1 MLTIKVKIDSCSD
14 KQLLSQY
21 VTAYTG
27 LFYKIYNNPELMS
40 DPDFISDNLNSF
52 IDKSL
57 YDFCIKDVS
66 TKLSQYET
74 NKTKKVKE
82 ISDISEQLSE
92 NDFTTRRERRL
103 KYKLFNKLSKLNK
116 SIDKNITFGGKQLL
130 RDITKLSQLDNK
142 TQEQVN
148 LLKRKKSEFTDKR
161 KIGLYL
167 IGRACEKGNRKVT
180 FDMLNDTIVFKP
192 NRNNHI
198 TLTYKVGK
206 KQRDILHML
215 QSMSDN
221 GLIPITVRIDNNYI
235 YMSYDEQLINGYSFN
250 DSACKAEQKSCDN
263 PEDRKQIYIKY
274 KSEQRSRMSKG
285 KIAERYLS
293 FDLNPENIGIVIFD
307 SINNEQVIIHKELI
321 DMSRLCLK
329 LGLPSYDKRQISN
342 NNKRKHEIKEVWKYI
357 FNLAVHYKVFNIVK
371 EDLEFKSNKKEDKPK
386 EFNRKV
392 KNLWHRI
399 LTEKLILKYCN
410 IQGLNLIEVNPVYSS
425 FIGNMIHTDVDPIA
439 SAIEIGRRG
448 VTKYLKGSSIY
459 PDISLINRE
468 KLTYLLGENIDINGV
483 SWKQL
488 YNTISLLRYRNG
500 TPKGVP
506 LLDQN
511 LCSYK
516 SKINRFIY
524 LHMF

>member
-27 LFYKIYNNPELMS
+27 LFYKIYNNLELMS

-57 YDFCIKDVS
+57 YDICIKDVN

-82 ISDISEQLSE
+82 ITDISEQLSE

-116 SIDKNITFGGKQLL
+116 SIDKNITYGGKHLL
-130 RDITKLSQLDNK
+130 REITKLSQLNNK

-148 LLKRKKSEFTDKR
+148 LLNRKKSEFTDKR

-180 FDMLNDTIVFKP
+180 FDMLNDTIIFKP

-206 KQRDILHML
+206 KQKNILHTL

-235 YMSYDEQLINGYSFN
+235 YM
-250 DSACKAEQKSCDN
+250 C
-263 PEDRKQIYIKY
+263 
-274 KSEQRSRMSKG
+274 
-285 KIAERYLS
+285 
-293 FDLNPENIGIVIFD
+293 
-307 SINNEQVIIHKELI
+307 
-321 DMSRLCLK
+321 
-329 LGLPSYDKRQISN
+329 
-342 NNKRKHEIKEVWKYI
+342 
-357 FNLAVHYKVFNIVK
+357 
-371 EDLEFKSNKKEDKPK
+371 
-386 EFNRKV
+386 
-392 KNLWHRI
+392 I
-399 LTEKLILKYCN
+399 L
-410 IQGLNLIEVNPVYSS
+410 
-425 FIGNMIHTDVDPIA
+425 
-439 SAIEIGRRG
+439 
-448 VTKYLKGSSIY
+448 
-459 PDISLINRE
+459 
-468 KLTYLLGENIDINGV
+468 
-483 SWKQL
+483 
-488 YNTISLLRYRNG
+488 
-500 TPKGVP
+500 
-506 LLDQN
+506 
-511 LCSYK
+511 
-516 SKINRFIY
+516 
-524 LHMF
+524 